1 MYSLF
6 LRAHCFRAAG
16 AGKGNGDHDTASSR
30 PQQIRFSFFCR
41 GPRDQ
46 LMSFKIY
53 TKTGD
58 DGTTGLF
65 GGGRVAKDSLRIES
79 YGAVDELN
87 SAIGLAR
94 AHPLAKEHDDLL
106 GIVQE
111 QLFIVG
117 ADLATPR
124 ANEAKNVRAMRVT
137 SEEIVCL
144 ERAIDDLEVGLPPL
158 KNFILPG
165 GSPSGASLHLARTV
179 CRRAERRVAALMH
192 QEAQAASPV

>member
-1 MYSLF
+1 MSL
-6 LRAHCFRAAG
+6 
-16 AGKGNGDHDTASSR
+16 
-30 PQQIRFSFFCR
+30 
-41 GPRDQ
+41 
-46 LMSFKIY
+46 KIY

-94 AHPLAKEHDDLL
+94 SHPLDRGHDELL
-106 GIVQE
+106 GTVQE
-111 QLFIVG
+111 QLFILG

-124 ANEAKNVRAMRVT
+124 SNEAKNLRAMRVT

-144 ERAIDDLEVGLPPL
+144 ERAIDDLESGLPPL
-158 KNFILPG
+158 KSFILPG
-165 GSPSGASLHLARTV
+165 GSPSGAALHLARTI

-192 QEAQAASPV
+192 QEADIGELPLKYLNRLSDFLFVIARAVNHAAEIPEKPWMPRERHES